1 MLFLKKIPEIIT
13 HKLQILIFL
22 LANFIK
28 NKKIIKKVKNAFN
41 KQSQLEKIYLLK
53 VIIFSFGL
61 QSLS

>member
-1 MLFLKKIPEIIT
+1 MEIIT
-13 HKLQILIFL
+13 QKLQILIFL